1 MLGDAHSK
9 CLKRWWCLLKKAQCL
24 LLSVLLFRNVV
35 PKWGTLLEMDTLRPS
50 LLTPRIS
57 VCISGSQVT
66 CKHIVVWDGWVVKAL
81 ELKFYGVSWCRFEPC
96 SLQKQLA
103 LRTSLALRICLPHE
117 RPGFDLWVGK
127 ISLEKEMATHSSF
140 LTWRIPWTEELGR
153 LQSMGSRRVGSD
165 MTEQLTLKVW
175 EALL

>member
-1 MLGDAHSK
+1 MLGDACSK

-24 LLSVLLFRNVV
+24 LLRVLLFRSVV

-50 LLTPRIS
+50 PLTSRIS
-57 VCISGSQVT
+57 VCISGLQLT
-66 CKHIVVWDGWVVKAL
+66 CRHIMVWDGWVVKAL
-81 ELKFYGVSWCRFEPC
+81 ELKFNGVSWCRFEPC

-127 ISLEKEMATHSSF
+127 IPWRRKWQPTPVFLPGEFHGQRSLVGYS
-140 LTWRIPWTEELGR
+140 PWGPE
-153 LQSMGSRRVGSD
+153 
-165 MTEQLTLKVW
+165 EQLTLKVW